1 MNIWIIR
8 DGEKIGPFPD
18 YEIRQKINDGEL
30 NGATPAWHEGLTDW
44 ATLEKIAIFTRDFEE
59 PTPQVK
65 TAAQIPSTSP
75 PPLPQPTAYMRRFWA
90 RWLDLSLYSGFWL
103 IGMWAAGQDIKG
115 VILSPWIIF
124 LHYVPWFLM
133 EAVLLHYFGTT
144 LGKWLLGLRVVNQDG
159 SKLDLTAATKRSLWV
174 MAIGIGFGWPLLKI
188 FCQILSFSIAKQLGA
203 TFWDHL
209 GKHRVMVAPLNPFRL
224 IALVFLFAASIF
236 LELIVV
242 FPYMHEINPE
252 AMPAF
257 KEFIEENPLWH
268 LPKRSK

>member
-30 NGATPAWHEGLTDW
+30 YGGTPAWHEGLTDW

-59 PTPQVK
+59 PIRQMK
-65 TAAQIPSTSP
+65 TAVQIPSTSP
-75 PPLPQPTAYMRRFWA
+75 PPLPQPTAYIRRFWA
-90 RWLDLSLYSGFWL
+90 RWLDLFLYSGFWW

-159 SKLDLTAATKRSLWV
+159 SLLDLTAATKRSLRV
-174 MAIGIGFGWPLLKI
+174 MLTGVGFGWLPLAI
-188 FCQILSFSIAKQLGA
+188 FCQALSLFTAKQLGT
-203 TFWDHL
+203 TFWDHM

-224 IALVFLFAASIF
+224 ITFVFLFITAMF

-242 FPYMHEINPE
+242 SPYVYEINAE
-252 AMPAF
+252 TAPAF
-257 KEFIEENPLWH
+257 KELFKENPLWH